1 MAEVS
6 TCLIY
11 SEAVVPGMILCRPGT
26 FTPLG
31 TATRTTLNEDHTVT
45 VYTDDGTRTV
55 LRSGSVA
62 RVLRPLHWTQRLRVL
77 ERVARAGDY
86 MGWDESLAYRPRYW
100 LRRGWLVNANG
111 SRYISRSTLFRRSDE
126 LMGIRQLNPKMKT
139 GPGSGKRKAA

>member
-11 SEAVVPGMILCRPGT
+11 AEAVVPGLVLCRPGS
-26 FTPLG
+26 FEPLG
-31 TATRTTLNEDHTVT
+31 MATRTTLNQDHTIT
-45 VYTDDGTRTV
+45 VYTEGGGRTV

-100 LRRGWLVNANG
+100 LKRGWLVNANG
-111 SRYISRSTLFRRSDE
+111 TRYISRSTLYRRSDE
-126 LMGIRQLNPKMKT
+126 LMGVRKLNPKMKT
-139 GPGSGKRKAA
+139 GPGSKREAA